1 MAVLFLSKG
10 RWRYMANRI
19 TDKQRKR
26 IIADYVELGSYNA
39 VAKKHKISDKT
50 VKRIVTN
57 DDGFMKKAEQKKE
70 QNSADILEYMENQKG
85 VVCEIIGKCLTILN
99 DEEKLAKAQPQQIT
113 TAMGTLIDKF
123 VNMTPADKEDKEIH
137 VVISR
142 AGEESDDK

>member
-1 MAVLFLSKG
+1 MIKIDNKNLSSENKKILNDYQIFLMAVK
-10 RWRYMANRI
+10 YMNED
-19 TDKQRKR
+19 TS
-26 IIADYVELGSYNA
+26 VSSYIEDLC
-39 VAKKHKISDKT
+39 KY
-50 VKRIVTN
+50 
-57 DDGFMKKAEQKKE
+57 
-70 QNSADILEYMENQKG
+70 LEYMENQKG